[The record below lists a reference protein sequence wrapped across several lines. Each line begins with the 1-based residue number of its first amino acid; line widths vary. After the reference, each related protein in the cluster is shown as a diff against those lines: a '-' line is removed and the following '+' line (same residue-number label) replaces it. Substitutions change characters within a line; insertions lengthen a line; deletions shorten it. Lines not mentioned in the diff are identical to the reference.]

1 MMISPRKNLN
11 LFYTAL
17 VHHTTTNV
25 LVEIIMLNLARI
37 GLALLLC
44 ISFHTVWAAD
54 AVADWR
60 KAAGVEWDI
69 LFRGVTPNLPW
80 AASTTY

>member
-1 MMISPRKNLN
+1 
-11 LFYTAL
+11 
-17 VHHTTTNV
+17 
-25 LVEIIMLNLARI
+25 MLNLARI